1 MKKNLL
7 ALFFLSFCFSQS
19 FIYQAN
25 AQSEELVLKK
35 IDEREYKV
43 LFYKGFTASKTLQ
56 LSADDL
62 KALTVNSGAG
72 HVIINGHDS
81 DVISVE
87 ADIVLSA
94 VSTKRAVR
102 IVKEFMHLTLFREGD
117 KAFLESHFNFQKRN
131 DFLEAINP
139 DGFFSAPARKID
151 LVVNVPKSLALSI
164 NDRSGDLKISDIE
177 NDLAVDD
184 RSGNLYIKNIHG
196 NLSLKD
202 SSGDMELIDINTNNG
217 AKKTVKITDNSGDI
231 NLVRVNG
238 NLTLRDSSGD
248 MSLANINTSQ
258 NIENTIKITDNSG
271 SISLDNINGNLNL
284 TDGSGDIDMR
294 NMNGNV
300 TLRDTSGGL
309 NIGKVDGDLKLT
321 DSSGDVRAN
330 NINGHFTLNDSS
342 GSVHVDY
349 VAKNVHVHGAGSGDL
364 RIKRFDG
371 KISGDLRKL
380 GR

>member
-1 MKKNLL
+1 MKKNLFT
-7 ALFFLSFCFSQS
+7 LFFLCFCFTQS
-19 FIYQAN
+19 FIDHAN

-35 IDEREYKV
+35 IDEKEYKV
-43 LFYKGFTASKTLQ
+43 LFYKGFTTSKTLQ

-72 HVIINGHDS
+72 HVTVRGHDS
-81 DVISVE
+81 DVITVE
-87 ADIVLSA
+87 ADVVLSA
-94 VSTKRAVR
+94 VSIKRAVR
-102 IVKEFMHLTLFREGD
+102 IVEEFMHLSLFREGD
-117 KAFLESHFNFQKRN
+117 KAILESRFNFQKRN

-151 LVVNVPKSLALSI
+151 LVVNVPKNLALSI
-164 NDRSGDLKISDIE
+164 YDRSGDLEIADIE
-177 NDLAVDD
+177 NDLTVDD
-184 RSGNLYIKNIHG
+184 RSGNLHIKNIHG
-196 NLSLKD
+196 NLNLKD

-217 AKKTVKITDNSGDI
+217 AKKMVKINDNSGAI

-248 MSLANINTSQ
+248 MRLANINTNQ
-258 NIENTIKITDNSG
+258 GVENMIKITDNSG
-271 SISLDNINGNLNL
+271 SISLENINGNLNL
-284 TDGSGDIDMR
+284 RDSSGDIDMR
-294 NMNGNV
+294 NMNGNI

-321 DSSGDVRAN
+321 DSSGDIRAN

-342 GSVHVDY
+342 GNVHVDY

-364 RIKRFDG
+364 FIKKYDG

-380 GR
+380 GK